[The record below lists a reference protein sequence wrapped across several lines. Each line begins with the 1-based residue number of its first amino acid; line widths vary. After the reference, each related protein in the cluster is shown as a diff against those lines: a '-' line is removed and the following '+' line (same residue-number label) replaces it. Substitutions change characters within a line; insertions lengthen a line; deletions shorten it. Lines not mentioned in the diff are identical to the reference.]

1 MKNLKISSQL
11 IVLVTGLMIAF
22 AAATYLQI
30 RSSVDSIYNERYEM
44 LRTQVESGISVLKFF
59 YSQEQAG
66 KLSEEQAKA
75 QAYAAVNAIRYTPDG
90 YLFGYDYDINM
101 AFHYDASKV
110 GKNWKGQPDPTGH
123 YYREELVKLGQQG
136 GGLTDYYAS
145 KPGQPAD
152 ATFRKTAYARAF
164 DPWKVVVITGVYM
177 DDLDAQVHGKILMT
191 LWSSLVLFFVALAG
205 AFVVIRGI
213 SKPLTEVHAALKA
226 VADEDVKTAIP
237 HVGDRKS
244 VV

>member
-1 MKNLKISSQL
+1 MRPSTPFDIPQ
-11 IVLVTGLMIAF
+11 M
-22 AAATYLQI
+22 AT
-30 RSSVDSIYNERYEM
+30 SSVTTTTSTWPSITTR
-44 LRTQVESGISVLKFF
+44 RRSARIGRASP
-59 YSQEQAG
+59 
-66 KLSEEQAKA
+66 
-75 QAYAAVNAIRYTPDG
+75 IRPATT
-90 YLFGYDYDINM
+90 I
-101 AFHYDASKV
+101 A
-110 GKNWKGQPDPTGH
+110 
-123 YYREELVKLGQQG
+123 EELVKLGQQG

-152 ATFRKTAYARAF
+152 ATFRKSAYARAF

-177 DDLDAQVHGKILMT
+177 DDLDAQVHGKILTT

-237 HVGDRKS
+237 HVGMRNEIGLMAKATLALQEKIRERHALADRQAAQEQEINAERQQNLRQQQDEAPGTGPRRRHHRPGASKNS
-244 VV
+244 PRAI